1 MQGKQG
7 KRSTC
12 DGALAAL
19 DSSVKAIADQATL
32 ESLLDQVEE
41 LCPEE
46 KYHLA
51 RISLRNIDINTEA
64 GIRNALNDAI
74 ERPNP
79 NMIEGEGLFQKL
91 KSISISELTQNLRKL
106 PRLIR
111 RKQRSYSDYF
121 ER

>member
-1 MQGKQG
+1 M
-7 KRSTC
+7 
-12 DGALAAL
+12 